1 MVADAKA
8 RGAQYGIWLTEDG
21 KHVAEGPSMNVGFV
35 VRRRRRRESDENENA
50 SEDEND
56 ATPPLRF
63 LTPPWDET
71 LAGCTV
77 ARAVE
82 MVDEGRFEHLG
93 LKGPALI
100 EPVPL
105 DVARNAVELMLIGS
119 VINCVPITRWDG
131 ADVGEAPGAVGAVA
145 VAMRDAI
152 ERDFDENAKELTR
165 VPYEMFET
173 GKRP

>member
-1 MVADAKA
+1 MIEHA
-8 RGAQYGIWLTEDG
+8 RENRAEYGLWLTETGDVG
-21 KHVAEGPSMNVGFV
+21 EGPSMNVAFV
-35 VRRRRRRESDENENA
+35 TADGETLV
-50 SEDEND
+50 
-56 ATPPLRF
+56 TPP
-63 LTPPWDET
+63 TSDV
-71 LAGCTV
+71 LAGCTM
-77 ARAVE
+77 ARAAELANEGKLASVGIARAEARRVPVE
-82 MVDEGRFEHLG
+82 E
-93 LKGPALI
+93 
-100 EPVPL
+100 
-105 DVARNAVELMLIGS
+105 ARAAREAMLVGS